1 MAVTQFE
8 LSRRYWDFAYDN
20 PELVTATHAAL
31 YFYAIEVCNRLG
43 WKDKFGLPSEN
54 SMSALGIK
62 NHHTYNRYFNDLV
75 KWGFFKLVEKS
86 KNQHSANIIAM
97 PKNSTPLGMAPSKA
111 LDRMIISHDK
121 NCHGTPHGTYHGTP
135 HGTCHI
141 DKPVT
146 SNHKPQTIT
155 DSNESGVTK
164 KNKKSKAEKKET
176 TPHWQNL
183 VDVWYEFY
191 KSKKS
196 EEPTFTGSA
205 PKDLKAILKNL
216 ESRSNARGEGWAEDV
231 AKVTFGAFLKFAYSQ
246 QWLADNFLLSNLNRQ
261 FDKIITSKNG
271 QATTNSKTSGVE
283 QYQRNLVEQV
293 ATIAG
298 TGTNDT
304 SGGSW

>member
-8 LSRRYWDFAYDN
+8 LSRQYWDFAYDN

-75 KWGFFKLVEKS
+75 KWGFFKLIEKS

-97 PKNSTPLGMAPSKA
+97 PKNNTPLGIAPSKA
-111 LDRMIISHDK
+111 LDRTIISHDK
-121 NCHGTPHGTYHGTP
+121 NCHCTPHGTYHGTP
-135 HGTCHI
+135 HSTCHI
-141 DKPVT
+141 DKPLT

-155 DSNESGVTK
+155 DSNESGEAK
-164 KNKKSKAEKKET
+164 KNKKSKAEKET
-176 TPHWQNL
+176 TPHWQIL
-183 VDVWYEFY
+183 VDVWANFYEQ
-191 KSKKS
+191 KKG
-196 EEPTFTGSA
+196 EKPTISGSA
-205 PKDLKAILKNL
+205 LKDLKAILKNL
-216 ESRSNARGEGWAEDV
+216 ENRSHARG
-231 AKVTFGAFLKFAYSQ
+231 KVWTHETAAATFTAFLEHAYKLD
-246 QWLADNFLLSNLNRQ
+246 WIPNNFLLSNLNRQ

-271 QATTNSKTSGVE
+271 TANSNSKTAGVE
-283 QYQRNLVEQV
+283 QYQRSLIEQV

-304 SGGSW
+304 GGSSW